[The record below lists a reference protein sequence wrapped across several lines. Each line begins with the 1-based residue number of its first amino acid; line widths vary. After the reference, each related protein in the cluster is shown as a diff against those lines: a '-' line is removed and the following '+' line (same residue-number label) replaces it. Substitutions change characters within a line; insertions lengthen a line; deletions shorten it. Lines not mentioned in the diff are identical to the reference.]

1 MISYP
6 KPSRTTNSKGAA
18 KMARKGVCQ
27 DEINRFLLDLLKQIA
42 RQDRSLRA
50 RRAHIGK
57 ALSKDR
63 E

>member
-18 KMARKGVCQ
+18 KMAGKGACQ
-27 DEINRFLLDLLKQIA
+27 DEISRFLLDLLKHIA
-42 RQDRSLRA
+42 REDRSLRT
-50 RRAHIGK
+50 RRAHMRK